1 MQRIQGRRCL
11 ELDMPALIQRARANE
26 CALLDLGAGDG
37 RFVAHVARA
46 YPNSLAIGLDAC
58 RENLIEWSRRAP
70 ENAVFLVA
78 NALMLPEELTEIAT
92 RLTIHFPWGS
102 LLTGLLDAPAFCA
115 RLVSL
120 VRPGATLEVALNGGA
135 PAEAGWTLE
144 AGSQRIQSNL
154 RAAGFSLRAPQ
165 VWGAAELRAC
175 PTTWARRLAFG
186 RDPRAVFL
194 AGVWKGER
202 DAVVRP

>member
-11 ELDMPALIQRARANE
+11 ELDMPALIQRARASSYT
-26 CALLDLGAGDG
+26 LLDLGAGDG
-37 RFVAHVARA
+37 RFVAQMARA
-46 YPNSLAIGLDAC
+46 YPDGLAIGIDAC
-58 RENLIEWSRRAP
+58 RENLIEQSRRAP

-78 NALMLPEELTEIAT
+78 NALSLPEELTEIAT
-92 RLTIHFPWGS
+92 RLTINFPWGS
-102 LLTGLLDAPAFCA
+102 LLTGLLDGPAFCE

-135 PAEAGWTLE
+135 LAEAGWTLE
-144 AGSQRIQSNL
+144 AGAKRIQSNL
-154 RAAGFSLRAPQ
+154 RAAGFTLRTPLA
-165 VWGAAELRAC
+165 WGATELRAC

-194 AGVWKGER
+194 AGNWKGER
-202 DAVVRP
+202 EMM

>member
-11 ELDMPALIQRARANE
+11 ELDIPALIQRARAND

-37 RFVAHVARA
+37 RFVAQMARA
-46 YPNSLAIGLDAC
+46 HPDSLAIGIDAC
-58 RENLIEWSRRAP
+58 RENLIEQSRRAP

-78 NALMLPEELTEIAT
+78 NALTLPEALTEIAT
-92 RLTIHFPWGS
+92 RLTINFPWGS
-102 LLTGLLDAPAFCA
+102 LLTGLLDDPAFCA

-120 VRPGATLEVALNGGA
+120 ARPGATLEAALNGGA
-135 PAEAGWTLE
+135 LAEAGWTLE
-144 AGSQRIQSNL
+144 AGAQRIQSNL
-154 RAAGFSLRAPQ
+154 RAAGFALQTPLR
-165 VWGAAELRAC
+165 WGAAELRAC

-194 AGVWKGER
+194 AGNWKGKREML
-202 DAVVRP
+202 